1 MCVRDRETDFVEMQ
15 NGLGKFNGIKIKWQC
30 VTFPDGVDH
39 ERWHWTLLEKDSDN
53 WVQVHFRMWDQ

>member
-39 ERWHWTLLEKDSDN
+39 ER
-53 WVQVHFRMWDQ
+53 